1 VNKSIK
7 FGRLFVAMLKTLR
20 SVVKFR
26 RYERD
31 RTLRALS
38 KVADVGDLRRL
49 AKKRLPGGCFDYID
63 GAAQDEVTA
72 ASNVASFGNYFF
84 RPRVLRDVAN
94 VDTRT
99 TFLGEEIPFPVMI
112 APTGFDRI
120 ADSQGELAVARAAE
134 RAGIPYSLST
144 MGTRSIEEIADV
156 SEGRKWFQ
164 VYVWRDKQ
172 LLKEMLE
179 RAAAANYEGIMIT
192 VDTAVLGR
200 RERDVRRGFSL
211 PPKVGLG
218 TIIDGAL
225 HPRWTWDFLRSE
237 PIQFANVKGSS
248 IVGDGST
255 PVTLSDY
262 INSQF
267 DPALSWDDVEW
278 FRENWPGLVMI
289 KGVQTV
295 EDAKIAAAMGLDGVI
310 LSNHGGRQLDYAPS
324 PIDLVAPVADAVGG
338 ETTIVCDGGVRRG
351 SDIVKAVAMGAD
363 ACMIGRAYFYALAAA
378 GERGVDWVLDFLR
391 AGVEHTMVLSGASSI
406 AELNRDLIEVR
417 AREI

>member
-1 VNKSIK
+1 MNKSIK

-164 VYVWRDKQ
+164 VYVWRDKP

-278 FRENWPGLVMI
+278 FRENWSGLVMI

-295 EDAKIAAAMGLDGVI
+295 EDAKIGAAMGLDGVI

-363 ACMIGRAYFYALAAA
+363 ACMIGRAYFYALGAA

-406 AELNRDLIEVR
+406 AELNRDVIEVR

>member
-1 VNKSIK
+1 MNKSIK

-164 VYVWRDKQ
+164 VYVWRDKP

-278 FRENWPGLVMI
+278 FRENWSGLVMI

-363 ACMIGRAYFYALAAA
+363 ACMIGRAYFYALGAA

-406 AELNRDLIEVR
+406 AELNRDVIEVR

>member
-1 VNKSIK
+1 MNKSIK

-164 VYVWRDKQ
+164 VYVWRDKP

-278 FRENWPGLVMI
+278 FRENWSGLVMI

>member
-1 VNKSIK
+1 MNKSIK

-164 VYVWRDKQ
+164 VYVWRDKP

-278 FRENWPGLVMI
+278 FRENWSGLVMI

-295 EDAKIAAAMGLDGVI
+295 EDAKITAAMGLDGVI

-363 ACMIGRAYFYALAAA
+363 ACMIGRAYFYALGAA

>member
-1 VNKSIK
+1 MNKSIK

-164 VYVWRDKQ
+164 VYVWRDKP

-192 VDTAVLGR
+192 VDTAVL
-200 RERDVRRGFSL
+200 L
-211 PPKVGLG
+211 L
-218 TIIDGAL
+218 L
-225 HPRWTWDFLRSE
+225 
-237 PIQFANVKGSS
+237 
-248 IVGDGST
+248 
-255 PVTLSDY
+255 
-262 INSQF
+262 
-267 DPALSWDDVEW
+267 
-278 FRENWPGLVMI
+278 
-289 KGVQTV
+289 
-295 EDAKIAAAMGLDGVI
+295 
-310 LSNHGGRQLDYAPS
+310 PS
-324 PIDLVAPVADAVGG
+324 PSIN
-338 ETTIVCDGGVRRG
+338 TI
-351 SDIVKAVAMGAD
+351 
-363 ACMIGRAYFYALAAA
+363 
-378 GERGVDWVLDFLR
+378 
-391 AGVEHTMVLSGASSI
+391 
-406 AELNRDLIEVR
+406 
-417 AREI
+417 

>member
-1 VNKSIK
+1 MEANQDR
-7 FGRLFVAMLKTLR
+7 RLPMGMFSTLR
-20 SVVKFR
+20 SVVRFR

-31 RTLRALS
+31 RTLRKLS
-38 KVADVGDLRRL
+38 KAADVGDLRTM
-49 AKKRLPGGCFDYID
+49 AKKRMPAGCFDYID

-72 ASNVASFGNYFF
+72 VNNVSSYKNYYF
-84 RPRVLRDVAN
+84 RPRVLRDVAAIS
-94 VDTRT
+94 T
-99 TFLGEEIPFPVMI
+99 TTTLLGGQIPFPVMI

-120 ADSQGELAVARAAE
+120 AHSQGELAVARAAK

-144 MGTRSIEEIADV
+144 MGTRSIEEVAEVND
-156 SEGRKWFQ
+156 GRKWFQ
-164 VYVWRDKQ
+164 VYVWRDKP

-179 RAAAANYEGIMIT
+179 RAAASGYEGIMIT

-211 PPKVGLG
+211 PPKVGLD
-218 TIIDGAL
+218 TIIDGIR
-225 HPRWTWDFLRSE
+225 HPRWTSDFLRAE

-248 IVGDGST
+248 AVGDGST

-267 DPALSWDDVEW
+267 DPALSWSDIEW
-278 FRENWPGLVMI
+278 FRDNWPGMIMI

-295 EDAKIAAAMGLDGVI
+295 EDAEIAADMKLDGVI

-324 PIDLVAPVADAVGG
+324 PIDLVAPVADAVGDR
-338 ETTIVCDGGVRRG
+338 TAVICDGGVRRG

-363 ACMIGRAYFYALAAA
+363 ACMIGRAYFYALGAA
-378 GERGVDWVLDFLR
+378 GERGVDWVLEFLR
-391 AGVEHTMVLSGASSI
+391 AGVEHTMALSGVGSI
-406 AELNRDLIEVR
+406 DDLTRDLIEVR
-417 AREI
+417 S

>member
-1 VNKSIK
+1 MGMFS
-7 FGRLFVAMLKTLR
+7 TLR
-20 SVVKFR
+20 SVVRFR

-31 RTLRALS
+31 RTLRKLS
-38 KVADVGDLRRL
+38 KAADVGDLRTM
-49 AKKRLPGGCFDYID
+49 AKKRMPAGCFDYID

-72 ASNVASFGNYFF
+72 VTNVSSFKNYYF
-84 RPRVLRDVAN
+84 RPRVLRDVAAIS
-94 VDTRT
+94 T
-99 TFLGEEIPFPVMI
+99 TTTLLGGQIPFPVMI

-120 ADSQGELAVARAAE
+120 AHSQGELAVARAAK

-144 MGTRSIEEIADV
+144 MGTRSIEEVAEVND
-156 SEGRKWFQ
+156 GRKWFQ
-164 VYVWRDKQ
+164 VYVWRDKP

-179 RAAAANYEGIMIT
+179 RAAASGYEGIMIT

-211 PPKVGLG
+211 PPKVGLD
-218 TIIDGAL
+218 TIIDGIR
-225 HPRWTWDFLRSE
+225 HPRWTSDFLRAE

-248 IVGDGST
+248 AVGDGST

-267 DPALSWDDVEW
+267 DPALSWSDIEW
-278 FRENWPGLVMI
+278 FRDNWPGMIMI

-295 EDAKIAAAMGLDGVI
+295 EDAEIAADMKLDGVI

-324 PIDLVAPVADAVGG
+324 PIDLVAPVADAVGDR
-338 ETTIVCDGGVRRG
+338 TAVICDGGVRRG

-363 ACMIGRAYFYALAAA
+363 ACMIGRAYFYALGAA
-378 GERGVDWVLDFLR
+378 GERGVDWVLEFLR
-391 AGVEHTMVLSGASSI
+391 AGVEHTMALSGVGSI
-406 AELNRDLIEVR
+406 DDLTRDLIEVR
-417 AREI
+417 S

>member
-1 VNKSIK
+1 
-7 FGRLFVAMLKTLR
+7 MLKTLR

-120 ADSQGELAVARAAE
+120 ADSQGELAAARAAE

-164 VYVWRDKQ
+164 VYVWRDKP

-278 FRENWPGLVMI
+278 FRENWSGLVMI

-363 ACMIGRAYFYALAAA
+363 ACMIGRAYFYALGAA

>member
-1 VNKSIK
+1 MNKSIK

-164 VYVWRDKQ
+164 VYVWRDKP

-278 FRENWPGLVMI
+278 FRENWSGLVMI

-324 PIDLVAPVADAVGG
+324 PIDLVAPVADAVEG

-363 ACMIGRAYFYALAAA
+363 ACMIGRAYFYALGAA

>member
-1 VNKSIK
+1 MGMFS
-7 FGRLFVAMLKTLR
+7 TLR
-20 SVVKFR
+20 SVVRFR

-31 RTLRALS
+31 RTLRKLS
-38 KVADVGDLRRL
+38 KAADVGDLRTM
-49 AKKRLPGGCFDYID
+49 AKKRMPAGCFDYID

-72 ASNVASFGNYFF
+72 VNNVSSFKNYYF
-84 RPRVLRDVAN
+84 RPRVLRDVAAIS
-94 VDTRT
+94 T
-99 TFLGEEIPFPVMI
+99 TTTLLGGQIPFPVMI

-120 ADSQGELAVARAAE
+120 AHSQGELAVARAAK

-144 MGTRSIEEIADV
+144 MGTRSIEEVAEVND
-156 SEGRKWFQ
+156 GRKWFQ
-164 VYVWRDKQ
+164 VYVWRDKP

-179 RAAAANYEGIMIT
+179 RAAASGYEGIMIT

-211 PPKVGLG
+211 PPKVGLD
-218 TIIDGAL
+218 TIIDGIR
-225 HPRWTWDFLRSE
+225 HPRWTSDFLRAE

-248 IVGDGST
+248 AVGDGST

-267 DPALSWDDVEW
+267 DPALSWSDIEW
-278 FRENWPGLVMI
+278 FRDNWPGMIMI

-295 EDAKIAAAMGLDGVI
+295 EDAEIAADMKLDGVI

-324 PIDLVAPVADAVGG
+324 PIDLVAPVADAVGDR
-338 ETTIVCDGGVRRG
+338 TAVICDGGVRRG

-363 ACMIGRAYFYALAAA
+363 ACMIGRAYFYALGAA
-378 GERGVDWVLDFLR
+378 GERGVDWVLEFLR
-391 AGVEHTMVLSGASSI
+391 AGVEHTMALSGVGSI
-406 AELNRDLIEVR
+406 DDLTRDLIEVR
-417 AREI
+417 S

>member
-1 VNKSIK
+1 MNKSIK

-164 VYVWRDKQ
+164 VYVWRDKP

-310 LSNHGGRQLDYAPS
+310 LSNHGGQQLDYAPS
-324 PIDLVAPVADAVGG
+324 PIDLVAPVADAVG
-338 ETTIVCDGGVRRG
+338 E
-351 SDIVKAVAMGAD
+351 
-363 ACMIGRAYFYALAAA
+363 IGRAH
-378 GERGVDWVLDFLR
+378 V
-391 AGVEHTMVLSGASSI
+391 
-406 AELNRDLIEVR
+406 
-417 AREI
+417 